1 MAGSMPCASREVD
14 HSPPKRRLSSTTAP
28 TIPGSRNR
36 TNGAIARASSSR
48 SSSFGG
54 GQGGHC
60 TRDRGSA
67 GSGAAT
73 GRLKALCEV
82 LDLDFYVGPRRQ
94 AGAIDVGRL
103 REAIAST
110 ERTLGVHGI
119 ALQLEARADAIA
131 AVYDLL
137 DRDRAPATA
146 ERVRELIEA
155 LGRVPAAEE
164 TAQRSESEPS
174 R

>member
-1 MAGSMPCASREVD
+1 MDDVLANNLMATINRALRDRRYSASRASTEAGSPDLVRNIRRGRMPSLE
-14 HSPPKRRLSSTTAP
+14 RL
-28 TIPGSRNR
+28 N
-36 TNGAIARASSSR
+36 
-48 SSSFGG
+48 
-54 GQGGHC
+54 
-60 TRDRGSA
+60 
-67 GSGAAT
+67 
-73 GRLKALCEV
+73 ALCEV

-94 AGAIDVGRL
+94 AGAIDVRRL

-110 ERTLGVHGI
+110 ERTLGAHGI

-164 TAQRSESEPS
+164 TAQRSDSEPS

>member
-1 MAGSMPCASREVD
+1 ME
-14 HSPPKRRLSSTTAP
+14 
-28 TIPGSRNR
+28 
-36 TNGAIARASSSR
+36 
-48 SSSFGG
+48 
-54 GQGGHC
+54 
-60 TRDRGSA
+60 
-67 GSGAAT
+67 
-73 GRLKALCEV
+73 RLKVLCEV

-110 ERTLGVHGI
+110 ERTLGAHGI

-155 LGRVPAAEE
+155 LGRVPADALSAE
-164 TAQRSESEPS
+164 RSDPDPP

>member
-1 MAGSMPCASREVD
+1 MDDVLANNLMATINRALRDRRYSASRASTEAGSPDLIRNIRRGRMPSME
-14 HSPPKRRLSSTTAP
+14 
-28 TIPGSRNR
+28 
-36 TNGAIARASSSR
+36 
-48 SSSFGG
+48 
-54 GQGGHC
+54 
-60 TRDRGSA
+60 
-67 GSGAAT
+67 
-73 GRLKALCEV
+73 RLKVLCEV

-110 ERTLGVHGI
+110 ERTLGAHGI

-155 LGRVPAAEE
+155 LGRVPADELS
-164 TAQRSESEPS
+164 AQRSDPDSP

>member
-1 MAGSMPCASREVD
+1 MANELMATLNRALRDRRYSASRASTEAGSPDLIRNIRRGRMPSME
-14 HSPPKRRLSSTTAP
+14 
-28 TIPGSRNR
+28 
-36 TNGAIARASSSR
+36 
-48 SSSFGG
+48 
-54 GQGGHC
+54 
-60 TRDRGSA
+60 
-67 GSGAAT
+67 
-73 GRLKALCEV
+73 RLKALCEV

-94 AGAIDVGRL
+94 AGAIDVRRL

-146 ERVRELIEA
+146 ERVKELIEA
-155 LGRVPAAEE
+155 LGRVPVADEPSAE
-164 TAQRSESEPS
+164 RSESEPS

>member
-1 MAGSMPCASREVD
+1 MDDVLANNLMATINRALRDRRYSASRASTEAGSPDLVRNIRRGRMPSLE
-14 HSPPKRRLSSTTAP
+14 RL
-28 TIPGSRNR
+28 R
-36 TNGAIARASSSR
+36 
-48 SSSFGG
+48 
-54 GQGGHC
+54 
-60 TRDRGSA
+60 
-67 GSGAAT
+67 
-73 GRLKALCEV
+73 ALCEV

-94 AGAIDVGRL
+94 AGAIDVRRL

-155 LGRVPAAEE
+155 LGRVPAGEE
-164 TAQRSESEPS
+164 TAHRSDAERPS
-174 R
+174 SR

>member
-1 MAGSMPCASREVD
+1 MDDVLANNLMATINRALRDRRYSASRASTEAGSPDLIRNIRRGRMPSME
-14 HSPPKRRLSSTTAP
+14 
-28 TIPGSRNR
+28 
-36 TNGAIARASSSR
+36 
-48 SSSFGG
+48 
-54 GQGGHC
+54 
-60 TRDRGSA
+60 
-67 GSGAAT
+67 
-73 GRLKALCEV
+73 RLKVLCEV
-82 LDLDFYVGPRRQ
+82 LDLDFYVGPGRQ

-110 ERTLGVHGI
+110 ERTLGAHGI

-155 LGRVPAAEE
+155 LGRVPADELS
-164 TAQRSESEPS
+164 AQRSDPDSP

>member
-1 MAGSMPCASREVD
+1 MDDPMANELMATLNRALRDRRYSASRASTEAGSPDLIRNIRRGRMPSME
-14 HSPPKRRLSSTTAP
+14 
-28 TIPGSRNR
+28 
-36 TNGAIARASSSR
+36 
-48 SSSFGG
+48 
-54 GQGGHC
+54 
-60 TRDRGSA
+60 
-67 GSGAAT
+67 
-73 GRLKALCEV
+73 RLKALCEV
-82 LDLDFYVGPRRQ
+82 LDLDFYVGPRRH
-94 AGAIDVGRL
+94 AGAIDVRRL

-110 ERTLGVHGI
+110 ERTLVAQGVP
-119 ALQLEARADAIA
+119 LEPEAKADAIA

-164 TAQRSESEPS
+164 TAQRSESDPS

>member
-1 MAGSMPCASREVD
+1 MDDPMANELMATLNRALRDRRYSASRASTEAGSPDLIRNIRRGRMPSLE
-14 HSPPKRRLSSTTAP
+14 RL
-28 TIPGSRNR
+28 R
-36 TNGAIARASSSR
+36 
-48 SSSFGG
+48 
-54 GQGGHC
+54 
-60 TRDRGSA
+60 
-67 GSGAAT
+67 
-73 GRLKALCEV
+73 ALCEV

-94 AGAIDVGRL
+94 AGAIDVRRL

-155 LGRVPAAEE
+155 LGRVPADELS
-164 TAQRSESEPS
+164 AQRSDPDPP

>member
-1 MAGSMPCASREVD
+1 MANELMATLNRALRDRRYSASRASTEAGSPDLIRNIRRGRMPSME
-14 HSPPKRRLSSTTAP
+14 
-28 TIPGSRNR
+28 
-36 TNGAIARASSSR
+36 
-48 SSSFGG
+48 
-54 GQGGHC
+54 
-60 TRDRGSA
+60 
-67 GSGAAT
+67 
-73 GRLKALCEV
+73 RLKALCEV
-82 LDLDFYVGPRRQ
+82 LDLDFYVGPRRH
-94 AGAIDVGRL
+94 AGAIDVRRL

-110 ERTLGVHGI
+110 ERTLVAQGVP
-119 ALQLEARADAIA
+119 LEPEAKADAIA

-164 TAQRSESEPS
+164 TAQRSESDPS